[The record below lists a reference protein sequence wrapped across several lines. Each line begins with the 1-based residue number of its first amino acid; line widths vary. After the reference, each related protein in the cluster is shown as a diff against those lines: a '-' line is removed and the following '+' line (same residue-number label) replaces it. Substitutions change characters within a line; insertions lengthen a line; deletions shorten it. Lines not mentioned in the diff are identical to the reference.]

1 MQTGFEQLAKSIVVL
16 GIVSGGVATKIQS
29 GLASEIITI
38 EALQIAALQTE
49 APLLT
54 ETPRVESLAA
64 KALPVTQHQFET
76 IENSGT
82 LSAASSTV
90 TDTVNKRAATIQPF
104 PDITLATPTPVF
116 SQGLRPELSAEKV
129 RALISPAQYLNQ
141 PQNQPQ
147 NQPLIQQSNQYL
159 SQNTPAG
166 EQTTPETEITPL
178 PETAP
183 VLPPTNEPTPPPT
196 PTPPS
201 NGEVLVNEIQVVG
214 SSVFGDREFA
224 PITNTYEGQTLGLSG
239 LRQIADD
246 ITQLYLESGYIT
258 SRAILSEQTI
268 VDGVV
273 QVRVV
278 EGSLENIQVEGTR
291 RLANYV
297 RDRVNLANRTPL
309 NQVDL
314 ESQLQLLR
322 ADPLVDRIEAS
333 LRAGTGEGQ
342 SQLIVRVLEADAF
355 SGRAVF
361 DTNSPPSVGVA
372 RMGIETNYNNALGLG
387 DQLSLSA
394 YRTTT
399 GGSNTYGIT
408 YKVPLNAMNGTL
420 QARYLPSSFELV
432 GPGTLGDIT
441 GSSNTYE
448 VTYRQP
454 IIRKPNEELALS
466 LGFRQRSG
474 ETLIS
479 DIVID
484 STRTSVFQ
492 FGQDYLRRDRSGAWG
507 VRSQFNLGTD
517 IFDATTRDNGQADG
531 QFFSWLG
538 QVQRAQVINRD
549 NLLLMQGSLQ
559 LASESLLG
567 ADQFIIGGPSSVRGY
582 SQNARFGDNGFRAS
596 IEDRMTLQRNE
607 DGSPA
612 VQIAPYIDTAMI
624 WNQDVNTSDQ
634 RFLLGTGVGLIAN
647 LVEDVQARFDVAL
660 PLVNLN
666 ESGDSPQDVFIYF
679 SMDYRF

>member
-1 MQTGFEQLAKSIVVL
+1 MQTGFEQITKSIVVL
-16 GIVSGGVATKIQS
+16 GIVSNSLALGIQPSLATDLITSKSLQVQTLAADALQVATS
-29 GLASEIITI
+29 
-38 EALQIAALQTE
+38 
-49 APLLT
+49 
-54 ETPRVESLAA
+54 
-64 KALPVTQHQFET
+64 TQP
-76 IENSGT
+76 NSP
-82 LSAASSTV
+82 
-90 TDTVNKRAATIQPF
+90 RAATQPF
-104 PDITLATPTPVF
+104 PDLTFSEPAPRFTRSTNLVQPTSEP
-116 SQGLRPELSAEKV
+116 
-129 RALISPAQYLNQ
+129 RALISPAQYLDQ
-141 PQNQPQ
+141 YSAPSRG
-147 NQPLIQQSNQYL
+147 QSASQYL
-159 SQNTPAG
+159 SQNAPAS
-166 EQTTPETEITPL
+166 ELNEPEEEVTPL
-178 PETAP
+178 PEPAP
-183 VLPPTNEPTPPPT
+183 VLPESETAPTPAPT
-196 PTPPS
+196 SPS
-201 NGEVLVNEIQVVG
+201 SGEVLVNKIQVVG
-214 SSVFGDREFA
+214 SSVFTDAEFD
-224 PITNTYEGQTLGLSG
+224 PIVSDYEGRELGLRE

-258 SRAILSEQTI
+258 SRAVLSEQTI
-268 VDGVV
+268 VGGVV

-278 EGSLENIQVEGTR
+278 EGSLENIQVEGTN

-322 ADPLVDRIEAS
+322 ADPLIERIEAS

-342 SQLIVRVLEADAF
+342 SRLIVRVLEAPAF

-372 RMGIETNYNNALGLG
+372 RMGIETNYSNALGLG

-408 YKVPLNAMNGTL
+408 YKVPLNALNGTL
-420 QARYLPSSFELV
+420 QARYLPSSFELID
-432 GPGTLGDIT
+432 PALASLGVT
-441 GSSNTYE
+441 GSSSTYE
-448 VTYRQP
+448 LTYRQP
-454 IIRKPNEELALS
+454 IIRKPNEEFALS

-479 DIVID
+479 DVVVD

-507 VRSQFNLGTD
+507 LRSQFNLGTGL
-517 IFDATTRDNGQADG
+517 FAATSRDNGQADG

-596 IEDRMTLQRNE
+596 VEDRMTIQRNE

-612 VQIAPYIDTAMI
+612 LQVAPYIDTAMI
-624 WNQDVNTSDQ
+624 WNQGAETSEQ

-647 LVEDVQARFDVAL
+647 VVDNVQARLDVAL
-660 PLVNLN
+660 PLV
-666 ESGDSPQDVFIYF
+666 EIDEAGDSPQDVFMYF